1 MHLGCEDVTVL
12 FDDRPAL
19 SGLTLDVPPGTWL
32 GVCGGP
38 GAGKTTLLKT
48 LAGLRRPGRGRVTW
62 NGDEVARLPPDARRE
77 RQASFG
83 MVFQTDALFDSS
95 TVLENV
101 LVPLR
106 HRRVPDEEAQQRALA
121 ALEQVGI
128 AHAAHQLPD
137 ALSGGMRKRA
147 GIARALVARPEVLLA
162 DDPLAGLD
170 PGTGSKIA
178 RLLLEVSRGRTL
190 IVALPDPVPWFPLP
204 RWVLLE
210 EGRLGYDGPFDP
222 QRLDRT
228 EVPPPPA
235 SP

>member
-1 MHLGCEDVTVL
+1 MHLRCEDLSVL

-19 SGLTLDVPPGTWL
+19 TEVTLDVPPGTWL

-38 GAGKTTLLKT
+38 GAGKTTLLKA
-48 LAGLRRPGRGRVTW
+48 LAGLRRPDRGRVTW
-62 NGDEVARLPPDARRE
+62 NGDDVARLPPDLRRE

-83 MVFQTDALFDSS
+83 MVFQSDALFDSAN
-95 TVLENV
+95 VLENV

-106 HRRVPDEEAQQRALA
+106 RRRIPEEEAQARAIA
-121 ALEQVGI
+121 ALDQVGI
-128 AHAAHQLPD
+128 ANAAKLLPD

-170 PGTGSKIA
+170 PATGSTIA

-190 IVALPDPVPWFPLP
+190 IVALPDPVRWFPLP

-210 EGRLGYDGPFDP
+210 EGRIEYDGPFDP
-222 QRLDRT
+222 QRLDR
-228 EVPPPPA
+228 A
-235 SP
+235 